1 MECPALIT
9 YHLLISPT
17 DLSTVFPEVMCQIQ
31 NMLYFLILDTN
42 TCIKTEGNMEV
53 FQKSATRVG

>member
-1 MECPALIT
+1 MECPVLIT

-17 DLSTVFPEVMCQIQ
+17 DLSTVFCEVLCQIQ

-42 TCIKTEGNMEV
+42 TCIETEGNMEA